1 MKFHCDR
8 CKTRYSIADERVRG
22 KILKIRCKNCSAVIT
37 VKEGGQVSTPASP
50 PRIPDEPRPKQA
62 AAAPAKAGAARLGT
76 NAPTPAARPAAAKAS
91 FPARTTNIGQQ
102 VPRPGAK

>member
-37 VKEGGQVSTPASP
+37 VKESGSNTSVELVNKPAAGGG
-50 PRIPDEPRPKQA
+50 A
-62 AAAPAKAGAARLGT
+62 AAAKPSAAGSSSSGALRQVAAAGGGAPGAAV
-76 NAPTPAARPAAAKAS
+76 AAKRAQA
-91 FPARTTNIGQQ
+91 PAI
-102 VPRPGAK
+102 P

>member
-37 VKEGGQVSTPASP
+37 VKEGGQVAAASP
-50 PRIPDEPRPKQA
+50 RTPEPEGARPKAPA
-62 AAAPAKAGAARLGT
+62 AGAAPARPAIPAQSKGAAEIGR
-76 NAPTPAARPAAAKAS
+76 AS
-91 FPARTTNIGQQ
+91 CRER
-102 VPRPGAK
+102 V